1 MAKKSF
7 SAGVTKTGVLDN
19 AGGAKIKEIQ
29 AKAQYNFQYIAKEK
43 IQSNPKN
50 EKYTQ
55 DGIESLMESIL
66 INGLRHNL
74 SVLYDADQDKYR
86 LISGERRYRAICMMN
101 DKDYNTLF
109 PMGIPCKIEKA
120 NIDDIDEEIM
130 LISANHDVRETSM
143 EVKRWEVSRLKEL
156 YEAKNKAEKARAKLE
171 TNIEKIRQQQKEKEE
186 RKISITDNE
195 LKKITSLAK
204 AEQALNLFENNFDTL
219 KANKAVIKGDANLK
233 VRVEILRNR
242 FNDFIDSLD

>member
-86 LISGERRYRAICMMN
+86 LISGERR
-101 DKDYNTLF
+101 
-109 PMGIPCKIEKA
+109 
-120 NIDDIDEEIM
+120 
-130 LISANHDVRETSM
+130 
-143 EVKRWEVSRLKEL
+143 
-156 YEAKNKAEKARAKLE
+156 
-171 TNIEKIRQQQKEKEE
+171 
-186 RKISITDNE
+186 
-195 LKKITSLAK
+195 
-204 AEQALNLFENNFDTL
+204 
-219 KANKAVIKGDANLK
+219 
-233 VRVEILRNR
+233 
-242 FNDFIDSLD
+242 